1 MKQKTLNIE
10 ARQYFHRVPYVR
22 YSIPPNPILNTRPL
36 FYYVR
41 KSGESFAAPFT
52 IITVPSG
59 VRSSGLDMEFP
70 KIRGTLF
77 GGPYNKD
84 PTI

>member
-1 MKQKTLNIE
+1 MMQE
-10 ARQYFHRVPYVR
+10 AQPYGR
-22 YSIPPNPILNTRPL
+22 
-36 FYYVR
+36 FQ
-41 KSGESFAAPFT
+41 
-52 IITVPSG
+52 
-59 VRSSGLDMEFP
+59 

>member
-1 MKQKTLNIE
+1 MVV
-10 ARQYFHRVPYVR
+10 FMF
-22 YSIPPNPILNTRPL
+22 PP
-36 FYYVR
+36 
-41 KSGESFAAPFT
+41 AA
-52 IITVPSG
+52 
-59 VRSSGLDMEFP
+59 LDLGPKELVLWIRIWEFP